1 MMRLKILIILT
12 VFLFLFSGYS
22 SAQKEI
28 FIKLIEFRLDHISD
42 QDYENEYFMTIKFNK
57 GSTYKIKVT
66 NHLESYAGEA
76 VFELLD
82 ADKLVLTNLVGE
94 KYYDV
99 FSFVCS
105 KTGFY
110 DILIRF
116 KDNKLGNSVID
127 IKLLQ

>member
-12 VFLFLFSGYS
+12 VFLFPFSGYS
-22 SAQKEI
+22 NAQKEI

-66 NHLESYAGEA
+66 NHLEGYAGEA

-94 KYYDV
+94 KYYEV

-116 KDNKLGNSVID
+116 KENRLGNSVID

>member
-1 MMRLKILIILT
+1 MVRNKILIILA
-12 VFLFLFSGYS
+12 VFLFVCSGHIK
-22 SAQKEI
+22 AQKEI
-28 FIKLIEFRLDHISD
+28 FVKLIDFRLDQLSE

-66 NHLESYAGEA
+66 NHLENYAGEA
-76 VFELLD
+76 IFELLD
-82 ADKLVLTNLVGE
+82 ADKLILTNLMGE
-94 KYYDV
+94 KYYEV
-99 FSFVCS
+99 FSFVCN

-127 IKLLQ
+127 IRLLQ

>member
-1 MMRLKILIILT
+1 MIRFKILIILM
-12 VFLFLFSGYS
+12 VFLFLFTKNTN
-22 SAQKEI
+22 AQKEI
-28 FIKLIEFRLDHISD
+28 FIKLIEFRLDDISE
-42 QDYENEYFMTIKFNK
+42 QDYQNEYFMTIKFNK

-66 NHLESYAGEA
+66 NHLDAYAGEA
-76 VFELLD
+76 VFQLLD
-82 ADKLVLTNLVGE
+82 ADKLVLTNMVGD
-94 KYYDV
+94 KYYEV

-116 KDNKLGNSVID
+116 KDNKSGNSVVE

>member
-1 MMRLKILIILT
+1 MARNKILIILT
-12 VFLFLFSGYS
+12 VFLLLYSGHTE
-22 SAQKEI
+22 AQREI
-28 FIKLIEFRLDHISD
+28 FIKLIEFRLDNISEK
-42 QDYENEYFMTIKFNK
+42 DYENEYFMTIKFNK

-66 NHLESYAGEA
+66 NHLENYAGEA

-94 KYYDV
+94 KYYEV
-99 FSFVCS
+99 FSFVCN

-110 DILIRF
+110 DILIRY
-116 KDNKLGNSVID
+116 KDNKPGNSVID